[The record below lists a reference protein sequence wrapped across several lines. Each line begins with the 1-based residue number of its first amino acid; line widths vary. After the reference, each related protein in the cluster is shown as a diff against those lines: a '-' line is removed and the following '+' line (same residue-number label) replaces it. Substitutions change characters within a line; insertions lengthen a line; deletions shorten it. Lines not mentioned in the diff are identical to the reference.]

1 MRRAHGRGFGG
12 EWFTGLVA
20 MVLLGSSCTMQGQTL
35 KLRFRTASEHGFF
48 VLRDPAGAI
57 IASGE
62 ATQVLSRHRITLHVV
77 FHFRDGSIDDETTL
91 YSQGEETMRLI
102 SDRHIQRGKSF
113 PHPCDVM
120 IDVTNQQVSFRDL
133 SKSTNQSTTEHM
145 DLPPDT
151 SNGLLMPLIQ
161 NMQANTPIE
170 VSYVALAPKPRMVK
184 LAIAKGGDDQF
195 TVGGRSY
202 KAAKYDV
209 KVHIGGVA
217 GVVAP
222 VIGKQPPDTYAWV
235 TESRV
240 PAVIRLDSALYTD
253 GPIWSVQF
261 ASPVW

>member
-1 MRRAHGRGFGG
+1 MRRARGRGFWG
-12 EWFTGLVA
+12 EWFAGLVA
-20 MVLLGSSCTMQGQTL
+20 VALLGSSCSTQGQTP
-35 KLRFRTASEHGFF
+35 KLRFRTASEHGFV

-62 ATQVLSRHRITLHVV
+62 ATQVPSKHRITLRVV

-91 YSQGEETMRLI
+91 YSQGEETLRLI

-133 SKSTNQSTTEHM
+133 SKSTNETTTEHM

-151 SNGLLMPLIQ
+151 SNGLLMALIQ

-170 VSYVALAPKPRMVK
+170 VPYVALAPKPRMVK

-222 VIGKQPPDTYAWV
+222 IIGKQPPDTYAWV

>member
-1 MRRAHGRGFGG
+1 MRRECRRGFLG
-12 EWFTGLVA
+12 EWFAGLVA
-20 MVLLGSSCTMQGQTL
+20 MAVLGSSCNMQGQAL
-35 KLRFRTASEHGFF
+35 KLRYRTSYEHGF
-48 VLRDPAGAI
+48 VILRDAAGAI
-57 IASGE
+57 LASGE
-62 ATQVLSRHRITLHVV
+62 LTQVPSKHGIAMHVV

-91 YSQGEETMRLI
+91 YSQEETIRLI

-113 PHPCDVM
+113 PHPCDVT
-120 IDVTNQQVSFRDL
+120 IDVPGQQVSFRDL
-133 SKSTNQSTTEHM
+133 SKTTDEAKPEHM
-145 DLPPDT
+145 DLPPDLA
-151 SNGLLMPLIQ
+151 NGLLMPLIQ

-184 LAIAKGGDDQF
+184 LAIAKGGDDRF

-222 VIGKQPPDTYAWV
+222 MIGKQPPDTHVWV

-240 PAVIRLDSALYTD
+240 PAVVRLDSALYTD

>member
-1 MRRAHGRGFGG
+1 MRRARGRGFCG
-12 EWFTGLVA
+12 EWFAGLVA
-20 MVLLGSSCTMQGQTL
+20 VALLGSSCSTQGQTP
-35 KLRFRTASEHGFF
+35 KLRFRTASEHGFV

-62 ATQVLSRHRITLHVV
+62 ATQVPSEHRITLRVV

-91 YSQGEETMRLI
+91 YSQGEETLRLI

-133 SKSTNQSTTEHM
+133 SKSTNEVTTEHM

-170 VSYVALAPKPRMVK
+170 VPYVALAPKPRMVK

-202 KAAKYDV
+202 RAAKYDV

-217 GVVAP
+217 GAVAP
-222 VIGKQPPDTYAWV
+222 MIGKQPPDTYAWV

>member
-1 MRRAHGRGFGG
+1 MRRTWGRGLFG
-12 EWFTGLVA
+12 EWFAGLLA
-20 MVLLGSSCTMQGQTL
+20 MALLGTSYSTQGQEL
-35 KLRFRTASEHGFF
+35 KLRYRTGSEHGF
-48 VLRDPAGAI
+48 VILRDAAGAI
-57 IASGE
+57 LASGE
-62 ATQVLSRHRITLHVV
+62 VTQVPSKHRITLHVV

-91 YSQGEETMRLI
+91 YSQGETIRLI

-113 PHPCDVM
+113 PHPSDVM
-120 IDVTNQQVSFRDL
+120 IDVPSQQVSFRDL
-133 SKSTNQSTTEHM
+133 SKSEDEAKTEHM

-170 VSYVALAPKPRMVK
+170 VSYVGLAPKPRMVK
-184 LAIAKGGDDQF
+184 LAIAKGGEDHF
-195 TVGGRSY
+195 TVGGRSF

-222 VIGKQPPDTYAWV
+222 IIGKQPPDTHVWV

-240 PAVIRLDSALYTD
+240 PAVVRLDSALYTD

>member
-1 MRRAHGRGFGG
+1 
-12 EWFTGLVA
+12 
-20 MVLLGSSCTMQGQTL
+20 
-35 KLRFRTASEHGFF
+35 
-48 VLRDPAGAI
+48 
-57 IASGE
+57 
-62 ATQVLSRHRITLHVV
+62 VV

-91 YSQGEETMRLI
+91 YSQGEETLRLI

-133 SKSTNQSTTEHM
+133 SKSTNEATTEHM

-151 SNGLLMPLIQ
+151 SNGLLVPLIQ

-170 VSYVALAPKPRMVK
+170 VPYVALAPKPRMVK
-184 LAIAKGGDDQF
+184 LAIAKGGDDHF

-222 VIGKQPPDTYAWV
+222 MIGKQPPDTHVWV

-240 PAVIRLDSALYTD
+240 PAVVRLDSALYTD

>member
-1 MRRAHGRGFGG
+1 MRRECGRSFFA
-12 EWFTGLVA
+12 EWFAGLLA
-20 MVLLGSSCTMQGQTL
+20 MAVLGTSYSTQGQEL
-35 KLRFRTASEHGFF
+35 KLRYRTGSEHGF
-48 VLRDPAGAI
+48 VILRDTAGAI
-57 IASGE
+57 LGSGE
-62 ATQVLSRHRITLHVV
+62 LTQVPSRHRITLHVV
-77 FHFRDGSIDDETTL
+77 LHFRDGSIDDETTL
-91 YSQGEETMRLI
+91 YSQGETIRLI
-102 SDRHIQRGKSF
+102 SDRHIQNGKSF

-120 IDVTNQQVSFRDL
+120 IDVPGQQVSFRDL
-133 SKSTNQSTTEHM
+133 SKSTEEAKTEHM
-145 DLPPDT
+145 DLPPDLA
-151 SNGLLMPLIQ
+151 NGVLMPLIQ

-170 VSYVALAPKPRMVK
+170 VSYIGLSPKPRLVK
-184 LAIAKGGDDQF
+184 LAIAKGGEDHF

-222 VIGKQPPDTYAWV
+222 IIGKQPPDTHVWV

-240 PAVIRLDSALYTD
+240 PAVIRLDSALYTE

>member
-1 MRRAHGRGFGG
+1 MRRACGRGFVG
-12 EWFTGLVA
+12 EWFAGLVA
-20 MVLLGSSCTMQGQTL
+20 MAVLGSSCTTQGQEL
-35 KLRFRTASEHGFF
+35 KLRYRTGSEHGF
-48 VLRDPAGAI
+48 VILRDAAGAI
-57 IASGE
+57 LASGE
-62 ATQVLSRHRITLHVV
+62 VTQVPSKHQITLHVV

-91 YSQGEETMRLI
+91 YSQGETIRLI

-113 PHPCDVM
+113 PHPSDVM
-120 IDVTNQQVSFRDL
+120 IDVPAQQVSFRDL
-133 SKSTNQSTTEHM
+133 SKNTDEAKPEHM

-170 VSYVALAPKPRMVK
+170 VSYVGLAPKPRMVK
-184 LAIAKGGDDQF
+184 LAIAKGGEDHF

-222 VIGKQPPDTYAWV
+222 IIGKQPPDTHVWV

-240 PAVIRLDSALYTD
+240 PAVVRLDSALYTD

>member
-1 MRRAHGRGFGG
+1 MRRTRGRGFCG
-12 EWFTGLVA
+12 EWFAGLVA
-20 MVLLGSSCTMQGQTL
+20 IALLGSSCSTQGQAL
-35 KLRFRTASEHGFF
+35 KLRYRAGSEHGFLI
-48 VLRDPAGAI
+48 LRDSVGVI

-62 ATQVLSRHRITLHVV
+62 ITQVPYGHRITLRVV
-77 FHFRDGSIDDETTL
+77 FHFSDGSIDDETTV
-91 YSQGEETMRLI
+91 YSQKETIRLI
-102 SDRHIQRGKSF
+102 SDRHIQNGKSF
-113 PHPCDVM
+113 PHPSDVM
-120 IDVTNQQVSFRDL
+120 IDVPGQQVSVRDL
-133 SKSTNQSTTEHM
+133 SKSTEEAKTEHM
-145 DLPPDT
+145 DLPPDLA
-151 SNGLLMPLIQ
+151 NGLLMPLMQ

-170 VSYVALAPKPRMVK
+170 VSYIGFSPKPRLVK
-184 LAIAKGGDDQF
+184 LAIARGGEDHF

-222 VIGKQPPDTYAWV
+222 IIGKQPPDTHVWV

-240 PAVIRLDSALYTD
+240 PAVVRLDSALYTE

>member
-1 MRRAHGRGFGG
+1 MRRPRSRGFCG

-20 MVLLGSSCTMQGQTL
+20 MALLGWSCTLQGQTL
-35 KLRFRTASEHGFF
+35 KLKYRTASEHGFL

-62 ATQVLSRHRITLHVV
+62 ATQVPSRHRNTLHVV

-91 YSQGEETMRLI
+91 YLQGEETIRLI

-120 IDVTNQQVSFRDL
+120 IDVTKQQVSFRDL
-133 SKSTNQSTTEHM
+133 SKSTNQATTEHM

-151 SNGLLMPLIQ
+151 ANGLLASLLQ
-161 NMQANTPIE
+161 NMQATTPIE
-170 VSYVALAPKPRMVK
+170 VSYVVLAPKPRMVK
-184 LAIAKGGDDQF
+184 LAIAKAGDDHF

-217 GVVAP
+217 GIVAP
-222 VIGKQPPDTYAWV
+222 MIGKQPPDTYAWV

-240 PAVIRLDSALYTD
+240 PDVIRLDSALYTD

>member
-1 MRRAHGRGFGG
+1 MMRMSGRGFFG
-12 EWFTGLVA
+12 EWFAGLVA
-20 MVLLGSSCTMQGQTL
+20 IALLGTSYSTQGQEL
-35 KLRFRTASEHGFF
+35 KLRYRTASEHGF
-48 VLRDPAGAI
+48 VILRDAAGAI
-57 IASGE
+57 LASGE
-62 ATQVLSRHRITLHVV
+62 LTQVPTRQRIRIHVV

-91 YSQGEETMRLI
+91 YSQGETIRLI

-113 PHPCDVM
+113 PHPYDAM
-120 IDVTNQQVSFRDL
+120 IDVPGQQVSVRDL
-133 SKSTNQSTTEHM
+133 SKSTDEAKTEHM
-145 DLPPDT
+145 DLPPDL

-170 VSYVALAPKPRMVK
+170 VSYVALTPKPRLVK
-184 LAIAKGGDDQF
+184 LAIAKGGDDHF

-209 KVHIGGVA
+209 KIHIGGVA

-222 VIGKQPPDTYAWV
+222 MIGKQPPDTHVWV

-240 PAVIRLDSALYTD
+240 PAVVRIDSALYTD

>member
-1 MRRAHGRGFGG
+1 MRRECGRSFCGDCFAVL
-12 EWFTGLVA
+12 FAIT
-20 MVLLGSSCTMQGQTL
+20 LLGASCNTQAQEL
-35 KLRFRTASEHGFF
+35 KLRYRTASEHGF
-48 VLRDPAGAI
+48 VILRDAAGAI
-57 IASGE
+57 LASGE
-62 ATQVLSRHRITLHVV
+62 LTQVPSRHRITLHVV

-91 YSQGEETMRLI
+91 YSQGETIRLI
-102 SDRHIQRGKSF
+102 SDRHIQNGKSF
-113 PHPCDVM
+113 PHPSDVM
-120 IDVTNQQVSFRDL
+120 IDVPKQQVSVRDL
-133 SKSTNQSTTEHM
+133 SNNTEAAKTEHM
-145 DLPPDT
+145 DLPPDLA
-151 SNGLLMPLIQ
+151 NGLLLPLIQ
-161 NMQANTPIE
+161 NMQANAPIE

-222 VIGKQPPDTYAWV
+222 MIGKQPPDTHVWV

-240 PAVIRLDSALYTD
+240 PAVVRLDSALYTE

>member
-1 MRRAHGRGFGG
+1 MRNVCGRGFFG
-12 EWFTGLVA
+12 EWFAGLVA
-20 MVLLGSSCTMQGQTL
+20 MALLGTSYSTQGQEL
-35 KLRFRTASEHGFF
+35 KLRYTTGSEHGF
-48 VLRDPAGAI
+48 VILRDTAGAI
-57 IASGE
+57 LASGE
-62 ATQVLSRHRITLHVV
+62 VTQVPSKQRITLHVV

-91 YSQGEETMRLI
+91 YSQGETIRLI

-113 PHPCDVM
+113 PHPSDVM
-120 IDVTNQQVSFRDL
+120 IDVASQQVSFRDL
-133 SKSTNQSTTEHM
+133 SKSEDEAKTEHM

-170 VSYVALAPKPRMVK
+170 VSYVGFAPKPRMVK
-184 LAIAKGGDDQF
+184 LAIAKGGEDHF
-195 TVGGRSY
+195 TVGGRPY
-202 KAAKYDV
+202 KAANYDV
-209 KVHIGGVA
+209 KVHIGGVG

-222 VIGKQPPDTYAWV
+222 IIGKQPPDTHVWV

-240 PAVIRLDSALYTD
+240 PAVVRLDSALYTD

>member
-1 MRRAHGRGFGG
+1 MRSACGRGFFG
-12 EWFTGLVA
+12 EWFAGLLA
-20 MVLLGSSCTMQGQTL
+20 MALLGTSYSTQGQEL
-35 KLRFRTASEHGFF
+35 KLRYRTASEHGF
-48 VLRDPAGAI
+48 VILRDAAGAI
-57 IASGE
+57 LASGE
-62 ATQVLSRHRITLHVV
+62 VTQVPSKHRIALHVV

-91 YSQGEETMRLI
+91 YSQGETIRLI

-120 IDVTNQQVSFRDL
+120 IDVPGQQVSVRDL
-133 SKSTNQSTTEHM
+133 SKSTDETKTEHM
-145 DLPPDT
+145 DLPPDL

-184 LAIAKGGDDQF
+184 LAIAKDGEDHF
-195 TVGGRSY
+195 TVGGRPY

-222 VIGKQPPDTYAWV
+222 MIGKQPPDTHVWA

-240 PAVIRLDSALYTD
+240 PAVVRLDSALYTD
-253 GPIWSVQF
+253 GPVWSVQF